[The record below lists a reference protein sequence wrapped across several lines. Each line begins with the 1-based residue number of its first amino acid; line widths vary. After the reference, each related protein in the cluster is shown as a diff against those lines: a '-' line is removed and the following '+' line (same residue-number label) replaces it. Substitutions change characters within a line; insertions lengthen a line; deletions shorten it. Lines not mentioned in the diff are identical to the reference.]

1 MASSS
6 VSETSSAAPAPVPA
20 APPSPEPVPQPDVL
34 PPSKVTGEF
43 NVLCYTLLS
52 LFIVSFGVWMIYA
65 WTGYGSRYAPHA
77 DGWYKGGTRS
87 IEVTLVREDV
97 QNLACAADAVF
108 EGLHCGFRLNQ
119 QPFDAQGTEDR
130 LLLRPYYTSDQT
142 LFLGAGLWSS
152 LGLTGALPKER
163 FSVTCN
169 YRMVGSLKSAS
180 LRWQPTGAFA
190 PLKDAAPVGLLT
202 ECVIPQ

>member
-6 VSETSSAAPAPVPA
+6 VPETSPAAPAAA

-52 LFIVSFGVWMIYA
+52 LFIVSFAVWIIYA

-97 QNLACAADAVF
+97 DNLACASDAVL
-108 EGLHCGFRLNQ
+108 EGMHCAFRLNQ
-119 QPFDAQGTEDR
+119 QPFDVKVTEDR
-130 LLLRPYYTSDQT
+130 LLFRPYYTADQT

-152 LGLTGALPKER
+152 PGLSGPLPKER
-163 FSVTCN
+163 FSVVCN
-169 YRMVGSLKSAS
+169 YHMVGSLKSVS

-190 PLKDAAPVGLLT
+190 PVKDAVPVGLLT
-202 ECVIPQ
+202 DCVIPQ

>member
-6 VSETSSAAPAPVPA
+6 VPETSPAAPVPA
-20 APPSPEPVPQPDVL
+20 APPNPAPVPQPDVL

-52 LFIVSFGVWMIYA
+52 LFIVSFAAWLIYA
-65 WTGYGSRYAPHA
+65 WTGYGNRYAPHA

-97 QNLACAADAVF
+97 QNLGCASDAVL

-130 LLLRPYYTSDQT
+130 LLLRPYYTVDQT
-142 LFLGAGLWSS
+142 LFLGAGMWSS
-152 LGLTGALPKER
+152 PGLSGTLPKDR
-163 FSVTCN
+163 FSVVCN
-169 YRMVGSLKSAS
+169 FSMVGSLKTVS
-180 LRWQPTGAFA
+180 LRWQPTGSFA
-190 PLKDAAPVGLLT
+190 PNKDAIPVGLLT
-202 ECVIPQ
+202 DCVIPQ